1 MEKFKNAEPPD
12 EQDLI
17 GTFIKLNEC
26 RVTIDGRIHEI
37 YTTKNF
43 AAQINAI
50 HDKTHAKPQ

>member
-17 GTFIKLNEC
+17 GTFINLNEC
-26 RVTIDGRIHEI
+26 NVVIDGKMHKI

-43 AAQINAI
+43 ATQINAI
-50 HDKTHAKPQ
+50 HNKK